1 MSVFILKIIAVFC
14 MVCDHI
20 RYITPSLN
28 NEYTRLLGRIAFPI
42 FAFLISEG
50 YSHTKDIKKYI
61 QRLWIFAI
69 ISEIPFLMFTVGCNI
84 TKQWGINVI
93 FTLLCGVLAILSY
106 DKIKNIYLKVL
117 SIVSII
123 LLAEFSHMDY
133 GALGV
138 LLILNF
144 YILKDRKILKL
155 LIFSAGYIADIL
167 WQLKDHMNERNL
179 IYCLPYMIGYI
190 CSAILLYF
198 YNQKKGKFKLKY
210 FFYIFYPL
218 HMILIFFIYKF
229 VN

>member
-28 NEYTRLLGRIAFPI
+28 NEYTRMLGRIAFPI

-84 TKQWGINVI
+84 TNRWGINVI

-106 DKIKNIYLKVL
+106 DKIKNKYLKIL

-123 LLAEFSHMDY
+123 VLAELSHMDY

-144 YILKDRKILKL
+144 YILKDKKILKL
-155 LIFSAGYIADIL
+155 FIFCIGAIGDIL
-167 WQLKDHMNERNL
+167 WQLKDHMSQNNF
-179 IYCLPYMIGYI
+179 IYCLPYMIGFI
-190 CSAILLYF
+190 FSAILLYF
-198 YNQKKGKFKLKY
+198 YNGKKGKFKLKY

-218 HMILIFFIYKF
+218 HMVLIFFIYKF
-229 VN
+229 IN

>member
-1 MSVFILKIIAVFC
+1 MSVFILKIIAVIC

-84 TKQWGINVI
+84 VDKWEINVI
-93 FTLLCGVLAILSY
+93 FTLLFG
-106 DKIKNIYLKVL
+106 VL
-117 SIVSII
+117 SILCYDKVKNKYLKFLYIA
-123 LLAEFSHMDY
+123 LLAGFAQISKMDY
-133 GALGV
+133 GCLGV
-138 LLILNF
+138 LLILVF
-144 YILKDRKILKL
+144 YVFKDKRKLSL
-155 LIFSAGYIADIL
+155 LILIIGSVGEIF
-167 WQLKDHMNERNL
+167 WQLKDHMNVRNL
-179 IYCLPYMIGYI
+179 IYCIPYMLGYI
-190 CSAILLYF
+190 FSAIILYF
-198 YNQKKGKFKLKY
+198 YNGKIGKFKLKY
-210 FFYIFYPL
+210 FFYGFYPL
-218 HMILIFFIYKF
+218 HLVLIFFIYQF